1 MERDKEKKAVMNP
14 RTPKME
20 AIDVSNS
27 NAFLTAL
34 RQRLERCQVGQA
46 AVVIGVSG
54 GADSVALLRGL
65 VELRNEFSLSLHVA
79 HLNHKLRGAASDEDA
94 AWVERLA
101 NSLNLPV
108 EIGVVTNDLA
118 NERVGVEEAARDARH
133 QFLNETAARIE
144 CNTIALA
151 HTADDQV
158 ETVLHHFFRG
168 TGLSGLR
175 GIPTE
180 RAVAAGIRLVRPML
194 SIRREQVESY
204 LLELGQDFRT
214 DATNVDT
221 SLTRNWLRHQLLPQ
235 LRDRFGEKVDL
246 SLTRL
251 SEQAA
256 EIEMTLTTLA
266 ERLLDQSLLDAQPE
280 AVRLDVRPLA
290 NQPRHLVREA
300 FVQLWQRQQWPR
312 QSMGFA
318 EWDRLAETALVG
330 ETTNLPGGITS
341 RRVTDVLMTL
351 VRH

>member
-1 MERDKEKKAVMNP
+1 
-14 RTPKME
+14 ME

-34 RQRLERCQVGQA
+34 RQGLERGQVSQA
-46 AVVIGVSG
+46 AVLIGVSG

-65 VELRNEFSLSLHVA
+65 VELRNEFTLSLHVA
-79 HLNHKLRGAASDEDA
+79 HLNHKLRGAASDADA
-94 AWVERLA
+94 AWVEQLA
-101 NSLNLPV
+101 TSLNLPV
-108 EIGVVTNDLA
+108 EIGSVTSDLTH
-118 NERVGVEEAARDARH
+118 ERGGVEEAARNARH
-133 QFLNETAARIE
+133 RFLNETAVRID
-144 CNTIALA
+144 CNTIAVA

-158 ETVLHHFFRG
+158 ETVLHHLFRG

-175 GIPTE
+175 GIPSE
-180 RAVAAGIRLVRPML
+180 RPLSNSIRLVRPML
-194 SIRREQVESY
+194 SIRRELVEEY
-204 LLELGQDFRT
+204 LHELGQDFRT
-214 DATNVDT
+214 DATNADT
-221 SLTRNWLRHQLLPQ
+221 SLTRNWLRHELLPQ
-235 LRDRFGEKVDL
+235 LRNHFGEKIDL

-256 EIEMTLTTLA
+256 EIETTLTTLA
-266 ERLLDQSLLDAQPE
+266 ERLLDQSLLDAQSDT
-280 AVRLDVRPLA
+280 VRLDVRPLA
-290 NQPRHLVREA
+290 NQPRHLVREV

-330 ETTNLPGGITS
+330 GTTNLPGGITS

>member
-1 MERDKEKKAVMNP
+1 MSGRRSDRTTVMSP
-14 RTPKME
+14 AQKVFCLTSTS
-20 AIDVSNS
+20 D
-27 NAFLTAL
+27 FLTAL
-34 RQRLERCQVGQA
+34 RQGLSRGQVHEA
-46 AVVIGVSG
+46 RVLIGVSG

-65 VELRNEFSLSLHVA
+65 VELRNEFALSLHVA
-79 HLNHKLRGAASDEDA
+79 HLNHKLRGAASDADA
-94 AWVERLA
+94 SWVERLA
-101 NSLNLPV
+101 MSLNLLV
-108 EIGVVTNDLA
+108 EIGSVATDLT
-118 NERVGVEEAARDARH
+118 NERGGVEEAARDARH
-133 QFLNETAARIE
+133 RFLNETAARVD
-144 CNTIALA
+144 CHTIALA

-180 RAVAAGIRLVRPML
+180 RAVADGIRLVRPIL
-194 SIRREQVESY
+194 SIRREQVEAY

-214 DATNVDT
+214 DATNANT
-221 SLTRNWLRHQLLPQ
+221 SLTRNWLRHELLPQ
-235 LRDRFGEKVDL
+235 LRNRFGEKIDL

-266 ERLLDQSLLDAQPE
+266 ERLLDQSLLDAQPDT
-280 AVRLDVRPLA
+280 VRLDVRPLA
-290 NQPRHLVREA
+290 NQPRHLVREV

-318 EWDRLAETALVG
+318 EWDRLAETALVAG
-330 ETTNLPGGITS
+330 TTNLPGGITS